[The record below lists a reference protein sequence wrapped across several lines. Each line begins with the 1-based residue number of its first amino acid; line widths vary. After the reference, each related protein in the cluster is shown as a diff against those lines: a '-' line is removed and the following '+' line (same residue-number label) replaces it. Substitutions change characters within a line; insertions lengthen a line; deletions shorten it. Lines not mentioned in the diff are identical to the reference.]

1 MHLTTTVPEFNRT
14 PLYSA
19 RLATAAIV
27 CGLAAVFALDRGTGS
42 TPVQHLYYLPIIL
55 AGATFELVGGGLAAL
70 AAIVLYHVANPHL
83 LTFAYA
89 ESDVVQIV
97 LFLLVGLGT
106 AKLTRDAN
114 RLRRLAATDD
124 LTGLH
129 NLRSFEAQLVGLVRE
144 SREQR
149 MPIAML
155 VLDVDRLKSL
165 NDVHGHLTGADA
177 VRTVGRILAE
187 RLPPRAVA
195 CRYGGDEFAIVI
207 PGCPPTEARRIADE
221 VRRAVHEFAPTLAG
235 RAFAA
240 GTLSLSIGA
249 CCAPLDGDGGSHAGA
264 LPDADSGEVL
274 FREADGA
281 LYRAKAGGRNRVIVC
296 DRERP
301 ASSVEVP
308 DPAARQHGVAAHL
321 QVRW

>member
-55 AGATFELVGGGLAAL
+55 AGSGRVKISRA
-70 AAIVLYHVANPHL
+70 
-83 LTFAYA
+83 AYA

-308 DPAARQHGVAAHL
+308 DPAARQHGVAAHV